1 MSEEVNFINK
11 FTTLNKVCSNLFFK
25 KGKLY
30 QAAYDFN
37 AEDDSELSMKRGDV
51 VRVTETSDP
60 NWWTGKILFF
70 IFC

>member
-1 MSEEVNFINK
+1 MK
-11 FTTLNKVCSNLFFK
+11 LNVVFLK

-60 NWWTGKILFF
+60 NWWTGKYTLIFILKFKILIYINF
-70 IFC
+70 KS

>member
-1 MSEEVNFINK
+1 MK
-11 FTTLNKVCSNLFFK
+11 LNVVFLK

-60 NWWTGKILFF
+60 NWWTGKYTLIF
-70 IFC
+70 I

>member
-1 MSEEVNFINK
+1 MSEEVNFNIK
-11 FTTLNKVCSNLFFK
+11 FTTLNKVYSKLFFF

-60 NWWTGKILFF
+60 NWWTGKYYFLFF
-70 IFC
+70 V